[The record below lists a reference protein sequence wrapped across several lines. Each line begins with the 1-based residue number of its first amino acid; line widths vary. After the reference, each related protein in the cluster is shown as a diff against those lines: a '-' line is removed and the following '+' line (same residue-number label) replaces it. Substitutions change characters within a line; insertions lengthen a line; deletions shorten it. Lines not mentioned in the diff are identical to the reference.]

1 MIEFPYYPLK
11 QKKLH
16 PAEEKMLCRDKI
28 IEIHQTGFRGF
39 VSESVCWF
47 FFSLFIYLFSILH
60 HPREILRLKYIILRY
75 GANQPSKS
83 HYSEFKL

>member
-39 VSESVCWF
+39 VSVSVCWV
-47 FFSLFIYLFSILH
+47 FFSLFIYLFIYYFLFYTT
-60 HPREILRLKYIILRY
+60 PERF
-75 GANQPSKS
+75 GD
-83 HYSEFKL
+83 

>member
-11 QKKLH
+11 QKNLH

-39 VSESVCWF
+39 VSESVCCF
-47 FFSLFIYLFSILH
+47 FPLYLFIYLVFYTT
-60 HPREILRLKYIILRY
+60 PER
-75 GANQPSKS
+75 
-83 HYSEFKL
+83 FWD